1 MTHKIKV
8 QMFGNFRMDYNGA
21 PFVAEKMHK
30 ESQFNRMMQALIHY
44 SDCGIAKDKLEEIVI
59 GERDIDA
66 PHTALRVIVY
76 KTKQKLAQLGLPGK
90 NLIYLEG
97 GIYYWTPDI
106 EIEEDAAEFE
116 KLYNEACALEKQMPQ
131 EPESAETVCDER
143 IKEIEDNMLEL
154 YVKALYLYK
163 GEFLAAYTGETWIA
177 QEARRYHTMF
187 EKIIN
192 EAAYILRKRKQFKGL
207 EKIGVYAAKVDP
219 FNEWEELIMEAMVET
234 RRYDEAEELYTDV
247 VDYYL
252 RECGIYPSS
261 RLLEILEKSDICFV
275 DHAVTRCFHFAG
287 NYNRFPFLAE
297 YHGKTP
303 IYQYDANKPDR
314 ENDDSFCW
322 RGYFEQEKLMHE
334 LSKGG
339 FGLVWSDDEY
349 FDRYYSMNQPYKL
362 GTNLAAGII
371 KHRTLGYR
379 PEMVAMIIALVLVL
393 IEAASVYFVVT
404 MSGFFIGTGLI
415 VILFVN
421 IIVTIKRISEI
432 EYKRQKEESDRLRNQ
447 TERVSLQMMKTL
459 AATIEAKDDYM
470 RGHSYRVAE
479 YSALIAKQLGW
490 SEHEVENLRNAAYLH
505 DIGKIGVPD
514 TILNK
519 PTRLTDEEFA
529 AIKSHTVMG
538 ADILK
543 DITLLDHLVD
553 IARNHH
559 ERYDGKGY
567 PDGLVGEE
575 IPLSARIVC
584 VADSYDAMKSRRIYR
599 NALPDEE
606 IRREL
611 LDNCGTQFDPQISRM
626 FVDMLDNGMVV
637 IDEDN
642 PAAQGYRDNA
652 AIESVADKF
661 ISEVMKTMSSQEKA
675 DSVDY
680 LTGLYM
686 RSRGQ
691 QVIAAL
697 MQDNDGCLAF
707 IDMDNLKKVNDVHG
721 HKAGDRALKLIGNL
735 LAKET
740 ENETFAACRLGGDEF
755 LIFMPYSDRA
765 SVESVIKRIFEGFE
779 SAREADCEIKEA
791 ALSAGLCMTTKG
803 AMFESDYTKADKA
816 LYYVKQNCKGSYFFY
831 EQLLADNKENTNL
844 SADLRNVAKL
854 LKESG
859 SYTGA
864 LDLNYREFARIYEFV
879 NNVGDRH
886 NHNCYLVMVT
896 MNTLPEQLADIEEI
910 EKALDCMEQSI
921 RSKIRKVDV
930 CTRYSS
936 MQYLIILFEPQENQI
951 PNVMERIFMHY
962 YELCDR
968 ENFKPQYEYI
978 KMTEVK

>member
-1 MTHKIKV
+1 
-8 QMFGNFRMDYNGA
+8 MDRYSVSRTKRSLFYLMMAFLIVG
-21 PFVAEKMHK
+21 FIIAECILPS
-30 ESQFNRMMQALIHY
+30 ERSQSV
-44 SDCGIAKDKLEEIVI
+44 SDNNITYEGSFTWEKSD
-59 GERDIDA
+59 GEREAIEVPGRYDVKPGDTMVITTVLPDDFNANVMAIRASLQTVRFYVDGSPRAEYDTKDTRPFGKDSASRYVFCNMSEDDAGKELRIELTSHASNYSGVVNTVYCGDKSDIWTNIFHNSSRETIIA
-66 PHTALRVIVY
+66 FFIFFAAVVSVMFSIALSIVY
-76 KTKQKLAQLGLPGK
+76 KTHFDMEYVGWCMLLGAIWMLGESKLRQMLVPNASVLAAMCFVVILISPIAVSIYIDSIQGGRYTRVYTCIEALAAVNFIVCTALQLFG
-90 NLIYLEG
+90 
-97 GIYYWTPDI
+97 
-106 EIEEDAAEFE
+106 
-116 KLYNEACALEKQMPQ
+116 
-131 EPESAETVCDER
+131 VCDY
-143 IKEIEDNMLEL
+143 IETLPAGQGMLA
-154 YVKALYLYK
+154 VCCVVVITT
-163 GEFLAAYTGETWIA
+163 F
-177 QEARRYHTMF
+177 
-187 EKIIN
+187 II
-192 EAAYILRKRKQFKGL
+192 
-207 EKIGVYAAKVDP
+207 D
-219 FNEWEELIMEAMVET
+219 
-234 RRYDEAEELYTDV
+234 
-247 VDYYL
+247 
-252 RECGIYPSS
+252 
-261 RLLEILEKSDICFV
+261 
-275 DHAVTRCFHFAG
+275 
-287 NYNRFPFLAE
+287 
-297 YHGKTP
+297 
-303 IYQYDANKPDR
+303 
-314 ENDDSFCW
+314 
-322 RGYFEQEKLMHE
+322 
-334 LSKGG
+334 
-339 FGLVWSDDEY
+339 
-349 FDRYYSMNQPYKL
+349 
-362 GTNLAAGII
+362 II
-371 KHRTLGYR
+371 KHRALGYR
-379 PEMVAMIIALVLVL
+379 PEMIAMIVALVLVL

-404 MSGFFIGTGLI
+404 MSGFFIGIGLI

-432 EYKRQKEESDRLRNQ
+432 EYKRQKEESDKLRNQ

-490 SEHEVENLRNAAYLH
+490 SENEVENLRNAAYLH

-553 IARNHH
+553 IARN
-559 ERYDGKGY
+559 DGNGY

-575 IPLSARIVC
+575 IPLSARIVR
-584 VADSYDAMKSRRIYR
+584 VADSYDAMRSRRIYR

-611 LDNCGTQFDPQISRM
+611 LDNCNTQFDPQIARM

-680 LTGLYM
+680 LTGLHM

-691 QVIAAL
+691 QIIAAL

-779 SAREADCEIKEA
+779 RAREADCEIKEA

-886 NHNCYLVMVT
+886 KHNCYLVMVT

-910 EKALDCMEQSI
+910 EKALDYMEQSI

>member
-1 MTHKIKV
+1 MYIAKNYKNMVVTEWDENGKKKEENSASEKLKQQILIVDDSEINREILKEILKEDYRILEAANGEECLEQLERYGTGISLVLLDIVMPEMDGFEVLAAMNQNHWIEDIPVIMISSEDSDSYIRRAYEMGVSDYISCPFDAKIVYQRVLNMIKLYAKQRRLIRLV
-8 QMFGNFRMDYNGA
+8 TRQIY
-21 PFVAEKMHK
+21 EK
-30 ESQFNRMMQALIHY
+30 ERNNRMLI
-44 SDCGIAKDKLEEIVI
+44 GILSQIVEFRN
-59 GERDIDA
+59 GESGL
-66 PHTALRVIVY
+66 HVIHI
-76 KTKQKLAQLGLPGK
+76 
-90 NLIYLEG
+90 NLITQLLLEQLVKKTG
-97 GIYYWTPDI
+97 KYQLSW
-106 EIEEDAAEFE
+106 ED
-116 KLYNEACALEKQMPQ
+116 
-131 EPESAETVCDER
+131 
-143 IKEIEDNMLEL
+143 
-154 YVKALYLYK
+154 
-163 GEFLAAYTGETWIA
+163 
-177 QEARRYHTMF
+177 
-187 EKIIN
+187 
-192 EAAYILRKRKQFKGL
+192 
-207 EKIGVYAAKVDP
+207 
-219 FNEWEELIMEAMVET
+219 
-234 RRYDEAEELYTDV
+234 
-247 VDYYL
+247 
-252 RECGIYPSS
+252 
-261 RLLEILEKSDICFV
+261 RLL
-275 DHAVTRCFHFAG
+275 
-287 NYNRFPFLAE
+287 
-297 YHGKTP
+297 
-303 IYQYDANKPDR
+303 
-314 ENDDSFCW
+314 
-322 RGYFEQEKLMHE
+322 
-334 LSKGG
+334 
-339 FGLVWSDDEY
+339 
-349 FDRYYSMNQPYKL
+349 
-362 GTNLAAGII
+362 
-371 KHRTLGYR
+371 
-379 PEMVAMIIALVLVL
+379 IAT
-393 IEAASVYFVVT
+393 AS
-404 MSGFFIGTGLI
+404 
-415 VILFVN
+415 
-421 IIVTIKRISEI
+421 
-432 EYKRQKEESDRLRNQ
+432 
-447 TERVSLQMMKTL
+447 
-459 AATIEAKDDYM
+459 A
-470 RGHSYRVAE
+470 
-479 YSALIAKQLGW
+479 
-490 SEHEVENLRNAAYLH
+490 LH

>member
-1 MTHKIKV
+1 
-8 QMFGNFRMDYNGA
+8 MDRYSVSRTKRSLFYLMMAFLIVG
-21 PFVAEKMHK
+21 FIIAECILPS
-30 ESQFNRMMQALIHY
+30 ERSQSV
-44 SDCGIAKDKLEEIVI
+44 SDNNITYEGSFTGEKSD
-59 GERDIDA
+59 GEREIIEVPGRYDVKPGDTMVITTVLPDDFNANVMAIRASLQTVRFYVDGSLREEYDTKDTRPFGKDSASRYVFCNMSEDDAGKELRIELTSHASNYSGVVNTVYCGDKSDIWTNIYHNSSRETVIA
-66 PHTALRVIVY
+66 FFIFFAAIVTIMFSIALSIVY
-76 KTKQKLAQLGLPGK
+76 KTHFDMEYVGWCMLFGAIWMLGESKQR
-90 NLIYLEG
+90 
-97 GIYYWTPDI
+97 
-106 EIEEDAAEFE
+106 
-116 KLYNEACALEKQMPQ
+116 QMLVPNA
-131 EPESAETVCDER
+131 SV
-143 IKEIEDNMLEL
+143 
-154 YVKALYLYK
+154 
-163 GEFLAAYTGETWIA
+163 LAA
-177 QEARRYHTMF
+177 M
-187 EKIIN
+187 
-192 EAAYILRKRKQFKGL
+192 
-207 EKIGVYAAKVDP
+207 
-219 FNEWEELIMEAMVET
+219 
-234 RRYDEAEELYTDV
+234 
-247 VDYYL
+247 
-252 RECGIYPSS
+252 
-261 RLLEILEKSDICFV
+261 CFV
-275 DHAVTRCFHFAG
+275 VILLSPIAVSIYIDSIQCGRYTRVYTCIEA
-287 NYNRFPFLAE
+287 
-297 YHGKTP
+297 
-303 IYQYDANKPDR
+303 
-314 ENDDSFCW
+314 
-322 RGYFEQEKLMHE
+322 
-334 LSKGG
+334 
-339 FGLVWSDDEY
+339 
-349 FDRYYSMNQPYKL
+349 
-362 GTNLAAGII
+362 LAAVNFIVCTALQLSGAYDYIETLPAGQGMLAVCCVVVITTFIIDII
-371 KHRTLGYR
+371 KHRALGYR
-379 PEMVAMIIALVLVL
+379 PEMIAMIVALVLVL

-432 EYKRQKEESDRLRNQ
+432 EYKRQKEESDKLRNQ

-553 IARNHH
+553 IARSHH
-559 ERYDGKGY
+559 ERYDGNGY

-584 VADSYDAMKSRRIYR
+584 VADSYDAMRSRRIYR

-611 LDNCGTQFDPQISRM
+611 LDNCSTQFDPQIARM

-652 AIESVADKF
+652 FIESVADRF

-680 LTGLYM
+680 LTGLHM

-691 QVIAAL
+691 QIIAAL
-697 MQDNDGCLAF
+697 MQENDGCLAF

-791 ALSAGLCMTTKG
+791 ALSAGLCMTSKG

-886 NHNCYLVMVT
+886 KHNCYLVMVT

-910 EKALDCMEQSI
+910 ERALDCMEQSI

-968 ENFKPQYEYI
+968 EDFKPQYEYI
-978 KMTEVK
+978 KMTEAK

>member
-1 MTHKIKV
+1 M
-8 QMFGNFRMDYNGA
+8 
-21 PFVAEKMHK
+21 
-30 ESQFNRMMQALIHY
+30 
-44 SDCGIAKDKLEEIVI
+44 
-59 GERDIDA
+59 
-66 PHTALRVIVY
+66 
-76 KTKQKLAQLGLPGK
+76 
-90 NLIYLEG
+90 
-97 GIYYWTPDI
+97 
-106 EIEEDAAEFE
+106 
-116 KLYNEACALEKQMPQ
+116 
-131 EPESAETVCDER
+131 
-143 IKEIEDNMLEL
+143 
-154 YVKALYLYK
+154 
-163 GEFLAAYTGETWIA
+163 
-177 QEARRYHTMF
+177 
-187 EKIIN
+187 
-192 EAAYILRKRKQFKGL
+192 
-207 EKIGVYAAKVDP
+207 
-219 FNEWEELIMEAMVET
+219 
-234 RRYDEAEELYTDV
+234 
-247 VDYYL
+247 
-252 RECGIYPSS
+252 
-261 RLLEILEKSDICFV
+261 
-275 DHAVTRCFHFAG
+275 
-287 NYNRFPFLAE
+287 
-297 YHGKTP
+297 
-303 IYQYDANKPDR
+303 
-314 ENDDSFCW
+314 
-322 RGYFEQEKLMHE
+322 
-334 LSKGG
+334 
-339 FGLVWSDDEY
+339 
-349 FDRYYSMNQPYKL
+349 
-362 GTNLAAGII
+362 
-371 KHRTLGYR
+371 
-379 PEMVAMIIALVLVL
+379 
-393 IEAASVYFVVT
+393 
-404 MSGFFIGTGLI
+404 
-415 VILFVN
+415 
-421 IIVTIKRISEI
+421 
-432 EYKRQKEESDRLRNQ
+432 
-447 TERVSLQMMKTL
+447 
-459 AATIEAKDDYM
+459 
-470 RGHSYRVAE
+470 
-479 YSALIAKQLGW
+479 
-490 SEHEVENLRNAAYLH
+490 
-505 DIGKIGVPD
+505 
-514 TILNK
+514 
-519 PTRLTDEEFA
+519 
-529 AIKSHTVMG
+529 
-538 ADILK
+538 
-543 DITLLDHLVD
+543 D

-584 VADSYDAMKSRRIYR
+584 VADSYDAMRSRRIYR

-611 LDNCGTQFDPQISRM
+611 LDNCSTQFDPQISSM

-697 MQDNDGCLAF
+697 MQDNDGRLAF

>member
-1 MTHKIKV
+1 
-8 QMFGNFRMDYNGA
+8 MDRA
-21 PFVAEKMHK
+21 VE
-30 ESQFNRMMQALIHY
+30 
-44 SDCGIAKDKLEEIVI
+44 VT
-59 GERDIDA
+59 
-66 PHTALRVIVY
+66 HTADGITLLFDTFSGESKNLLESFKNAGAAFHAAVIEDDGFLPDDVMSVY
-76 KTKQKLAQLGLPGK
+76 GFFLGDYRKADSLPGK
-90 NLIYLEG
+90 PLYFNQIQIPDYWRIEG
-97 GIYYWTPDI
+97 DNSSAKVMDRTRERARIFFTEPTHRRQVKIVDWLD
-106 EIEEDAAEFE
+106 DAGQVRLSEH
-116 KLYNEACALEKQMPQ
+116 YNRYGAIFCH
-131 EPESAETVCDER
+131 TVFN
-143 IKEIEDNMLEL
+143 KKGQ
-154 YVKALYLYK
+154 KALRK
-163 GEFLAAYTGETWIA
+163 FFDVTGREMIVENFVTGDILVRWQDKDWIFRSKTDFIA
-177 QEARRYHTMF
+177 FFIRCA
-187 EKIIN
+187 
-192 EAAYILRKRKQFKGL
+192 GL
-207 EKIGVYAAKVDP
+207 EDTAVYFNSLSYPFFASQALAPNGFRDALFWHEPVGDEIPGNMQIILHDQGTRAKCV
-219 FNEWEELIMEAMVET
+219 FVS
-234 RRYDEAEELYTDV
+234 RRESYD
-247 VDYYL
+247 
-252 RECGIYPSS
+252 
-261 RLLEILEKSDICFV
+261 RL
-275 DHAVTRCFHFAG
+275 
-287 NYNRFPFLAE
+287 
-297 YHGKTP
+297 
-303 IYQYDANKPDR
+303 
-314 ENDDSFCW
+314 
-322 RGYFEQEKLMHE
+322 
-334 LSKGG
+334 
-339 FGLVWSDDEY
+339 
-349 FDRYYSMNQPYKL
+349 
-362 GTNLAAGII
+362 
-371 KHRTLGYR
+371 
-379 PEMVAMIIALVLVL
+379 IALG
-393 IEAASVYFVVT
+393 AP
-404 MSGFFIGTGLI
+404 
-415 VILFVN
+415 
-421 IIVTIKRISEI
+421 
-432 EYKRQKEESDRLRNQ
+432 SDK
-447 TERVSLQMMKTL
+447 V
-459 AATIEAKDDYM
+459 
-470 RGHSYRVAE
+470 
-479 YSALIAKQLGW
+479 KQLGYIYSFVRENKHRPHILVCTN
-490 SEHEVENLRNAAYLH
+490 SENVGH
-505 DIGKIGVPD
+505 
-514 TILNK
+514 
-519 PTRLTDEEFA
+519 LTELASLMPQMHFHVA
-529 AIKSHTVMG
+529 AITEMSSKLMSAG
-538 ADILK
+538 Q
-543 DITLLDHLVD
+543 
-553 IARNHH
+553 
-559 ERYDGKGY
+559 YDNVS
-567 PDGLVGEE
+567 L
-575 IPLSARIVC
+575 
-584 VADSYDAMKSRRIYR
+584 YDAMRSRRIYR

-611 LDNCGTQFDPQISRM
+611 LDNCSTQFDPQISRM
-626 FVDMLDNGMVV
+626 FVDMLDKGMVV

-740 ENETFAACRLGGDEF
+740 ENETFAACRIGGDEF

-962 YELCDR
+962 YKLCDR
-968 ENFKPQYEYI
+968 EDFKPQYEYI

>member
-1 MTHKIKV
+1 
-8 QMFGNFRMDYNGA
+8 MDRYSVSRTKRSLFYLMMAFLIVG
-21 PFVAEKMHK
+21 FIIAECILPS
-30 ESQFNRMMQALIHY
+30 ERSQSV
-44 SDCGIAKDKLEEIVI
+44 SDNNITYEGSFTWEKSD
-59 GERDIDA
+59 GEREAIEVPGRYDVKPGDTMVITTVLPDDFNASVMAIRASLQTVRFYVDGSLRAEYDTKDTRPFGKDSASRYVFCNMSEDDAGKELRIELTSHASNYSGVVNTVYCGEKSDIWTNIFHNSSRETIIA
-66 PHTALRVIVY
+66 FFIFFAAVVSVMFSIALSIVY
-76 KTKQKLAQLGLPGK
+76 KTHFDMEYVGWCMLLGAIWMLGESKLR
-90 NLIYLEG
+90 
-97 GIYYWTPDI
+97 
-106 EIEEDAAEFE
+106 
-116 KLYNEACALEKQMPQ
+116 QM
-131 EPESAETVCDER
+131 
-143 IKEIEDNMLEL
+143 
-154 YVKALYLYK
+154 
-163 GEFLAAYTGETWIA
+163 
-177 QEARRYHTMF
+177 
-187 EKIIN
+187 
-192 EAAYILRKRKQFKGL
+192 
-207 EKIGVYAAKVDP
+207 
-219 FNEWEELIMEAMVET
+219 
-234 RRYDEAEELYTDV
+234 
-247 VDYYL
+247 
-252 RECGIYPSS
+252 
-261 RLLEILEKSDICFV
+261 
-275 DHAVTRCFHFAG
+275 
-287 NYNRFPFLAE
+287 
-297 YHGKTP
+297 
-303 IYQYDANKPDR
+303 
-314 ENDDSFCW
+314 
-322 RGYFEQEKLMHE
+322 
-334 LSKGG
+334 
-339 FGLVWSDDEY
+339 LVP
-349 FDRYYSMNQPYKL
+349 N
-362 GTNLAAGII
+362 
-371 KHRTLGYR
+371 
-379 PEMVAMIIALVLVL
+379 
-393 IEAASVYFVVT
+393 ASVYFVVT
-404 MSGFFIGTGLI
+404 MSGLFIGIGLI

-432 EYKRQKEESDRLRNQ
+432 EYKRQKEESDKLRNQ

-490 SEHEVENLRNAAYLH
+490 SEHDVENLRNAAYLH

-584 VADSYDAMKSRRIYR
+584 VADSYDAMRSRRIYR

-611 LDNCGTQFDPQISRM
+611 LDNCSTQFDPQISRM
-626 FVDMLDNGMVV
+626 FVDMLDKGMVV

>member
-1 MTHKIKV
+1 MIFITDELGKFEKNIIEL
-8 QMFGNFRMDYNGA
+8 
-21 PFVAEKMHK
+21 AENMGFK
-30 ESQFNRMMQALIHY
+30 ECKTIEAIDLF
-44 SDCGIAKDKLEEIVI
+44 CGISE
-59 GERDIDA
+59 
-66 PHTALRVIVY
+66 
-76 KTKQKLAQLGLPGK
+76 K
-90 NLIYLEG
+90 NDVLK
-97 GIYYWTPDI
+97 
-106 EIEEDAAEFE
+106 E
-116 KLYNEACALEKQMPQ
+116 K
-131 EPESAETVCDER
+131 
-143 IKEIEDNMLEL
+143 
-154 YVKALYLYK
+154 
-163 GEFLAAYTGETWIA
+163 
-177 QEARRYHTMF
+177 
-187 EKIIN
+187 
-192 EAAYILRKRKQFKGL
+192 
-207 EKIGVYAAKVDP
+207 
-219 FNEWEELIMEAMVET
+219 
-234 RRYDEAEELYTDV
+234 
-247 VDYYL
+247 
-252 RECGIYPSS
+252 
-261 RLLEILEKSDICFV
+261 
-275 DHAVTRCFHFAG
+275 
-287 NYNRFPFLAE
+287 
-297 YHGKTP
+297 
-303 IYQYDANKPDR
+303 
-314 ENDDSFCW
+314 
-322 RGYFEQEKLMHE
+322 
-334 LSKGG
+334 
-339 FGLVWSDDEY
+339 
-349 FDRYYSMNQPYKL
+349 DRYYAFIDIPQYWSVRADGLNGAIYDNKTKKANIYFKNPIEKRMVSRVEWIDRNNTVYRIDYYNKY
-362 GTNLAAGII
+362 GYMYCSENVSGGNVTVREFYDRNGDI
-371 KHRTLGYR
+371 K
-379 PEMVAMIIALVLVL
+379 V
-393 IEAASVYFVVT
+393 
-404 MSGFFIGTGLI
+404 
-415 VILFVN
+415 
-421 IIVTIKRISEI
+421 
-432 EYKRQKEESDRLRNQ
+432 
-447 TERVSLQMMKTL
+447 
-459 AATIEAKDDYM
+459 
-470 RGHSYRVAE
+470 
-479 YSALIAKQLGW
+479 
-490 SEHEVENLRNAAYLH
+490 VENLRNAAYLH

-584 VADSYDAMKSRRIYR
+584 VADSYDAMRSRRIYR

-611 LDNCGTQFDPQISRM
+611 LDNCSTQFDPQISRM

>member
-1 MTHKIKV
+1 MIFITDELGKFEKNIIEL
-8 QMFGNFRMDYNGA
+8 
-21 PFVAEKMHK
+21 AENMGFK
-30 ESQFNRMMQALIHY
+30 ECKTIEAIDLF
-44 SDCGIAKDKLEEIVI
+44 CGISE
-59 GERDIDA
+59 
-66 PHTALRVIVY
+66 
-76 KTKQKLAQLGLPGK
+76 K
-90 NLIYLEG
+90 NDVLK
-97 GIYYWTPDI
+97 
-106 EIEEDAAEFE
+106 E
-116 KLYNEACALEKQMPQ
+116 K
-131 EPESAETVCDER
+131 
-143 IKEIEDNMLEL
+143 
-154 YVKALYLYK
+154 
-163 GEFLAAYTGETWIA
+163 
-177 QEARRYHTMF
+177 
-187 EKIIN
+187 
-192 EAAYILRKRKQFKGL
+192 
-207 EKIGVYAAKVDP
+207 
-219 FNEWEELIMEAMVET
+219 
-234 RRYDEAEELYTDV
+234 
-247 VDYYL
+247 
-252 RECGIYPSS
+252 
-261 RLLEILEKSDICFV
+261 
-275 DHAVTRCFHFAG
+275 
-287 NYNRFPFLAE
+287 
-297 YHGKTP
+297 
-303 IYQYDANKPDR
+303 
-314 ENDDSFCW
+314 
-322 RGYFEQEKLMHE
+322 
-334 LSKGG
+334 
-339 FGLVWSDDEY
+339 
-349 FDRYYSMNQPYKL
+349 DRYYAFIDIPQYWSVRADGLNGAIYDNKTKKANIYFKNPIEKRMVSRVEWIDRNNTVYRIDYYNKY
-362 GTNLAAGII
+362 GYMYCSENVSGGNVTVREFYDRNGDI
-371 KHRTLGYR
+371 K
-379 PEMVAMIIALVLVL
+379 V
-393 IEAASVYFVVT
+393 
-404 MSGFFIGTGLI
+404 
-415 VILFVN
+415 
-421 IIVTIKRISEI
+421 
-432 EYKRQKEESDRLRNQ
+432 
-447 TERVSLQMMKTL
+447 
-459 AATIEAKDDYM
+459 
-470 RGHSYRVAE
+470 
-479 YSALIAKQLGW
+479 
-490 SEHEVENLRNAAYLH
+490 VENLRNAAYLH

-575 IPLSARIVC
+575 IPLTARIVC
-584 VADSYDAMKSRRIYR
+584 VADSNAAMRSRRIYR

-611 LDNCGTQFDPQISRM
+611 LDNCSTQFDPQISRM

>member
-1 MTHKIKV
+1 M
-8 QMFGNFRMDYNGA
+8 
-21 PFVAEKMHK
+21 
-30 ESQFNRMMQALIHY
+30 
-44 SDCGIAKDKLEEIVI
+44 
-59 GERDIDA
+59 
-66 PHTALRVIVY
+66 
-76 KTKQKLAQLGLPGK
+76 
-90 NLIYLEG
+90 
-97 GIYYWTPDI
+97 
-106 EIEEDAAEFE
+106 
-116 KLYNEACALEKQMPQ
+116 
-131 EPESAETVCDER
+131 
-143 IKEIEDNMLEL
+143 
-154 YVKALYLYK
+154 
-163 GEFLAAYTGETWIA
+163 
-177 QEARRYHTMF
+177 
-187 EKIIN
+187 
-192 EAAYILRKRKQFKGL
+192 
-207 EKIGVYAAKVDP
+207 
-219 FNEWEELIMEAMVET
+219 
-234 RRYDEAEELYTDV
+234 
-247 VDYYL
+247 
-252 RECGIYPSS
+252 
-261 RLLEILEKSDICFV
+261 
-275 DHAVTRCFHFAG
+275 
-287 NYNRFPFLAE
+287 
-297 YHGKTP
+297 
-303 IYQYDANKPDR
+303 
-314 ENDDSFCW
+314 
-322 RGYFEQEKLMHE
+322 
-334 LSKGG
+334 
-339 FGLVWSDDEY
+339 
-349 FDRYYSMNQPYKL
+349 
-362 GTNLAAGII
+362 
-371 KHRTLGYR
+371 
-379 PEMVAMIIALVLVL
+379 
-393 IEAASVYFVVT
+393 
-404 MSGFFIGTGLI
+404 
-415 VILFVN
+415 
-421 IIVTIKRISEI
+421 
-432 EYKRQKEESDRLRNQ
+432 
-447 TERVSLQMMKTL
+447 
-459 AATIEAKDDYM
+459 
-470 RGHSYRVAE
+470 
-479 YSALIAKQLGW
+479 
-490 SEHEVENLRNAAYLH
+490 
-505 DIGKIGVPD
+505 PD

-584 VADSYDAMKSRRIYR
+584 VADSYDAMRSRRIYR

-611 LDNCGTQFDPQISRM
+611 LDNCSTQFDPQISRM

-721 HKAGDRALKLIGNL
+721 HKAGDRA
-735 LAKET
+735 
-740 ENETFAACRLGGDEF
+740 
-755 LIFMPYSDRA
+755 
-765 SVESVIKRIFEGFE
+765 SVESVIKRIFEGFK

-886 NHNCYLVMVT
+886 KHNCYLVMVT

-910 EKALDCMEQSI
+910 ERALDCMEQSI

-968 ENFKPQYEYI
+968 EDFKPQYEYI
-978 KMTEVK
+978 KMTEAK

>member
-1 MTHKIKV
+1 MIFITDELGKFEKNIIEL
-8 QMFGNFRMDYNGA
+8 
-21 PFVAEKMHK
+21 AENVGFK
-30 ESQFNRMMQALIHY
+30 ECKTIEAIDLF
-44 SDCGIAKDKLEEIVI
+44 CGIS
-59 GERDIDA
+59 ERNDV
-66 PHTALRVIVY
+66 L
-76 KTKQKLAQLGLPGK
+76 K
-90 NLIYLEG
+90 
-97 GIYYWTPDI
+97 
-106 EIEEDAAEFE
+106 E
-116 KLYNEACALEKQMPQ
+116 K
-131 EPESAETVCDER
+131 
-143 IKEIEDNMLEL
+143 
-154 YVKALYLYK
+154 
-163 GEFLAAYTGETWIA
+163 
-177 QEARRYHTMF
+177 
-187 EKIIN
+187 
-192 EAAYILRKRKQFKGL
+192 
-207 EKIGVYAAKVDP
+207 
-219 FNEWEELIMEAMVET
+219 
-234 RRYDEAEELYTDV
+234 
-247 VDYYL
+247 
-252 RECGIYPSS
+252 
-261 RLLEILEKSDICFV
+261 
-275 DHAVTRCFHFAG
+275 
-287 NYNRFPFLAE
+287 
-297 YHGKTP
+297 
-303 IYQYDANKPDR
+303 
-314 ENDDSFCW
+314 
-322 RGYFEQEKLMHE
+322 
-334 LSKGG
+334 
-339 FGLVWSDDEY
+339 
-349 FDRYYSMNQPYKL
+349 DRYYAFIDIPQYWSVRADGLNGAIYDNKTKKANIYFKNPIEKRMVSRVEWIDRNNTVYRIDYYNKYGYMYCSENVSGGNVTVREFYDRNGDIKVLEQTGPKTYTTFGTRISPKSYRGFADYLEAYLKYNKIYDENIWLTSDEILNKFAWDYGNFKISYLPQNRLNSDLTVITQTNTAFRILCSEEQQVNWYK
-362 GTNLAAGII
+362 GQGMLAVCCVVVITTFIIDII
-371 KHRTLGYR
+371 KHRALGYR
-379 PEMVAMIIALVLVL
+379 PEMVAMIVALVLAL

-490 SEHEVENLRNAAYLH
+490 SEHDVENLRNAAYLH

-584 VADSYDAMKSRRIYR
+584 VADSYDAMRSRRIYR

-611 LDNCGTQFDPQISRM
+611 LDNCSTQFDPQISRM
-626 FVDMLDNGMVV
+626 FVDMLDKGMVV

-740 ENETFAACRLGGDEF
+740 ENETFAACRIGGDEF

-962 YELCDR
+962 YKLCDR
-968 ENFKPQYEYI
+968 EDFKPQYEYI

>member
-1 MTHKIKV
+1 
-8 QMFGNFRMDYNGA
+8 MFYLMMAFLIVGFII
-21 PFVAEKMHK
+21 AECILPS
-30 ESQFNRMMQALIHY
+30 ERSQSV
-44 SDCGIAKDKLEEIVI
+44 SDNNITYEGSFTWEKSD
-59 GERDIDA
+59 GEREAIEVPGRYDVKPGDTMVITTVLPDDFNASVMAIRASLQTVRFYVDGSLRAEYDTKDTRPFGKDSASRYVFCNMSEDDAGKELRIELTSHASNYSGVVNTVYCGEKSDIWTNIFHNSSRETIIA
-66 PHTALRVIVY
+66 FFIFFAAVVSVMFSIALSIVY
-76 KTKQKLAQLGLPGK
+76 KTHFDMEYVGWCMLLGAIWMLGESKLR
-90 NLIYLEG
+90 
-97 GIYYWTPDI
+97 
-106 EIEEDAAEFE
+106 
-116 KLYNEACALEKQMPQ
+116 QM
-131 EPESAETVCDER
+131 
-143 IKEIEDNMLEL
+143 
-154 YVKALYLYK
+154 
-163 GEFLAAYTGETWIA
+163 
-177 QEARRYHTMF
+177 
-187 EKIIN
+187 
-192 EAAYILRKRKQFKGL
+192 
-207 EKIGVYAAKVDP
+207 
-219 FNEWEELIMEAMVET
+219 
-234 RRYDEAEELYTDV
+234 
-247 VDYYL
+247 
-252 RECGIYPSS
+252 
-261 RLLEILEKSDICFV
+261 
-275 DHAVTRCFHFAG
+275 
-287 NYNRFPFLAE
+287 
-297 YHGKTP
+297 
-303 IYQYDANKPDR
+303 
-314 ENDDSFCW
+314 
-322 RGYFEQEKLMHE
+322 
-334 LSKGG
+334 
-339 FGLVWSDDEY
+339 LVP
-349 FDRYYSMNQPYKL
+349 N
-362 GTNLAAGII
+362 
-371 KHRTLGYR
+371 
-379 PEMVAMIIALVLVL
+379 
-393 IEAASVYFVVT
+393 ASVYFVVT
-404 MSGFFIGTGLI
+404 MSGLFIGIGLI

-432 EYKRQKEESDRLRNQ
+432 EYKRQKEESDKLRNQ

-490 SEHEVENLRNAAYLH
+490 SEHDVENLRNAAYLH

-584 VADSYDAMKSRRIYR
+584 VADSYDAMRSRRIYR

-611 LDNCGTQFDPQISRM
+611 LDNCSTQFDPQISRM
-626 FVDMLDNGMVV
+626 FVDMLDKGMVV

>member
-1 MTHKIKV
+1 MRVFDFTLLSGYEFSGVDVAQGFRARLFAKNNVNAKFIFTELPTIRDMELYGSQKIKRGQIMSAHLFMTGRLDMSLSV
-8 QMFGNFRMDYNGA
+8 KKKALLEN
-21 PFVAEKMHK
+21 EKENYEYDNIDEDGK
-30 ESQFNRMMQALIHY
+30 
-44 SDCGIAKDKLEEIVI
+44 VI
-59 GERDIDA
+59 R
-66 PHTALRVIVY
+66 
-76 KTKQKLAQLGLPGK
+76 
-90 NLIYLEG
+90 
-97 GIYYWTPDI
+97 
-106 EIEEDAAEFE
+106 
-116 KLYNEACALEKQMPQ
+116 LYNSGEKSV
-131 EPESAETVCDER
+131 EILCNEDGFVINESLFKNGKKYLVNYYTDS
-143 IKEIEDNMLEL
+143 LSYTEL
-154 YVKALYLYK
+154 YNWDNDSNDGLNPERRIFWNKQGQMVYEQCIYKDNVEYLFKNGEVIDNVEFLERFVKALNLC
-163 GEFLAAYTGETWIA
+163 E
-177 QEARRYHTMF
+177 
-187 EKIIN
+187 N
-192 EAAYILRKRKQFKGL
+192 
-207 EKIGVYAAKVDP
+207 
-219 FNEWEELIMEAMVET
+219 
-234 RRYDEAEELYTDV
+234 
-247 VDYYL
+247 
-252 RECGIYPSS
+252 
-261 RLLEILEKSDICFV
+261 DICIMDRAGYLDYIQPLFENKGKSKLIAV
-275 DHAVTRCFHFAG
+275 LHSDHFYKIYEDESSLYM
-287 NYNRFPFLAE
+287 NYE
-297 YHGKTP
+297 Y
-303 IYQYDANKPDR
+303 
-314 ENDDSFCW
+314 
-322 RGYFEQEKLMHE
+322 
-334 LSKGG
+334 
-339 FGLVWSDDEY
+339 
-349 FDRYYSMNQPYKL
+349 YYWFKYS
-362 GTNLAAGII
+362 
-371 KHRTLGYR
+371 
-379 PEMVAMIIALVLVL
+379 
-393 IEAASVYFVVT
+393 
-404 MSGFFIGTGLI
+404 
-415 VILFVN
+415 
-421 IIVTIKRISEI
+421 
-432 EYKRQKEESDRLRNQ
+432 
-447 TERVSLQMMKTL
+447 
-459 AATIEAKDDYM
+459 EAKDDYM

-490 SEHEVENLRNAAYLH
+490 SEHDVENLRNAAYLH

-584 VADSYDAMKSRRIYR
+584 VADSYDAMRSRRIYR

-611 LDNCGTQFDPQISRM
+611 LDNCSTQFDPQISRM
-626 FVDMLDNGMVV
+626 FVDMLDKGMVV

-740 ENETFAACRLGGDEF
+740 ENETFAACRIGGDEF

-962 YELCDR
+962 YKLCDR
-968 ENFKPQYEYI
+968 EDFKPQYEYI

>member
-1 MTHKIKV
+1 
-8 QMFGNFRMDYNGA
+8 MDRYSVSRTKRSLFYLMMAFLIVG
-21 PFVAEKMHK
+21 FIIAECILPS
-30 ESQFNRMMQALIHY
+30 ERSQSV
-44 SDCGIAKDKLEEIVI
+44 SDNNITYEGSFTWEKSD
-59 GERDIDA
+59 GEREAIEVPGRYDVKPGDTMVITTVLPDDFNANVMAIRASLQTVRFYVDGSPRAEYDTKDTRPFGKDSASRYVFCNMSEDDAGKELRIELTSHASNYSGVVNTVYCGDKSDIWTNIFHNSSRETIIA
-66 PHTALRVIVY
+66 FFIFFAAVVSVMFSIALSIVY
-76 KTKQKLAQLGLPGK
+76 KTHFDMEYVGWCMLLGAIWMLGESKLRQMLVPNASVLAAMCFVVILISPIAVSIYIDSIQGGRYTRVYTCIEALAAVNFIVCTALQLFG
-90 NLIYLEG
+90 
-97 GIYYWTPDI
+97 
-106 EIEEDAAEFE
+106 
-116 KLYNEACALEKQMPQ
+116 
-131 EPESAETVCDER
+131 VCDY
-143 IKEIEDNMLEL
+143 IETLPAGQGMLA
-154 YVKALYLYK
+154 VCCVVVITT
-163 GEFLAAYTGETWIA
+163 F
-177 QEARRYHTMF
+177 
-187 EKIIN
+187 II
-192 EAAYILRKRKQFKGL
+192 
-207 EKIGVYAAKVDP
+207 D
-219 FNEWEELIMEAMVET
+219 
-234 RRYDEAEELYTDV
+234 
-247 VDYYL
+247 
-252 RECGIYPSS
+252 
-261 RLLEILEKSDICFV
+261 
-275 DHAVTRCFHFAG
+275 
-287 NYNRFPFLAE
+287 
-297 YHGKTP
+297 
-303 IYQYDANKPDR
+303 
-314 ENDDSFCW
+314 
-322 RGYFEQEKLMHE
+322 
-334 LSKGG
+334 
-339 FGLVWSDDEY
+339 
-349 FDRYYSMNQPYKL
+349 
-362 GTNLAAGII
+362 II
-371 KHRTLGYR
+371 KHRALGYR
-379 PEMVAMIIALVLVL
+379 PEMIAMIVALVLVL

-404 MSGFFIGTGLI
+404 MSGFFIGIGLI

-432 EYKRQKEESDRLRNQ
+432 EYKRQKEESDKLRNQ

-490 SEHEVENLRNAAYLH
+490 SENEVENLRNAAYLH

-553 IARNHH
+553 IARN
-559 ERYDGKGY
+559 DGNGY

-584 VADSYDAMKSRRIYR
+584 VADSYDAMRSRRIYR

-611 LDNCGTQFDPQISRM
+611 LDNCNTQFDPQIARM

-680 LTGLYM
+680 LTGLHM

-691 QVIAAL
+691 QIIAAL

-779 SAREADCEIKEA
+779 RAREADCEIKEA

-886 NHNCYLVMVT
+886 KHNCYLVMVT

-910 EKALDCMEQSI
+910 EKALDYMEQSI